1 MGQNMK
7 NKKIII
13 YVIAAVLVLGLG
25 IFLGIM
31 FSKGG
36 DEDVNDDN
44 TRLVENTSNNTDT
57 SVKNSEGS
65 SNSSATKQ
73 NDADGDGV
81 DDNTEVKASD
91 IGQPIMPGD
100 KQAEDTSDNT
110 SQDIN
115 TETDD
120 NSGSTSGNNDG
131 DNKASETDS
140 GDNNEKGSEVKNSDS
155 VDNSKPDK
163 GTDTENTDNTDNTG
177 KNSDKVSDEDKERGS
192 DIGGDAGTG
201 NEDNQNTD
209 KSDLS
214 TDTGNDDS
222 DNNSADNDNK
232 SNNDTDNTDSG
243 NDKASDNDDSKV
255 NKPQEVIIAK
265 PVSVINTG
273 NLTEKGNGYE
283 GTKGTGKYNYG
294 EALQKSLLFYELQR
308 SGKLPDKVRC
318 NWRGD
323 SGLNDGKDNGLDL
336 TGGWYDAG
344 DNVKF
349 NLPMS
354 YTSSMLG
361 WSIIEDAK
369 AYEESGQLSYALGNI
384 KWANDYFIKCH
395 PSDEVYYYQVGDGNQ
410 DHSYWGAAETVEY
423 RMSRPSYKVTK
434 SNPGS
439 AVCGETA
446 ASLAICSIIYK
457 NIDKSYSDLCLKH
470 AKSLYKFARD
480 TKSDAGYTAAN
491 GFYNSWSGFYD
502 ELAWSGA
509 WLYCATGDETY
520 ITNAEA
526 DYKNAGHDY
535 DWAMCWDD
543 VHIGAAVML
552 AKLTEKETYK
562 NDVEQHLDWWSGVSS
577 NHITYS
583 PKGLAWLDS
592 WGSLRYATTTSF
604 IALSYVESGLC
615 PSSKEKAYTDF
626 AEKQANYAL
635 GSSGRS
641 YMVGF
646 GENAP
651 KNPHHRTA
659 QGSYCDNMNE
669 PNPARHTL
677 YGALVG
683 GPDANDGYT
692 DTVSDYN
699 KNEVACDYNAGF
711 TGLLAKMYKKYHG
724 QTLKDFGA
732 VEKVNIDEFYVQ
744 GGINVDGTDFIEIKA
759 LICNVSAW
767 PARGG
772 EKLEY
777 RYYVDLSE
785 VYKAGGSAAD
795 IEVTTN
801 YMAAGKSAGLKAW
814 DEDNHIYYLSVD
826 FSDSVIYPGGQSQYK
841 KEIQIRLRNPK
852 GTWDNSND
860 PSFAGMTKGGNAM
873 LTSSA
878 LYENGQLVFGSEPA
892 KGKNAGKTVVSGGN
906 SGSGNN
912 GGSDNGSGNNGGSGN
927 GGSGNGGSTVEVIGT
942 AKNEAVSVSV
952 EYDNTS
958 SSSSSISGKI
968 NIVNNSDGSLAL
980 KDLKI
985 MFYFTN
991 EEGKQ
996 LSFDCYHTCING
1008 ASGSYTQLNGCSGA
1022 FSDAKGKNADTVC
1035 EITYSDSNTLGVGD
1049 SLACNFAIHHTDWS
1063 NMNLT
1068 NDHSVSS
1075 AENVVI
1081 VVKKKQIFGKKP
1093 E

>member
-1 MGQNMK
+1 MNK
-7 NKKIII
+7 NII
-13 YVIAAVLVLGLG
+13 YGAVAALVLGLG
-25 IFLGIM
+25 IVCGIGI
-31 FSKGG
+31 SKSVGG
-36 DEDVNDDN
+36 DGDDKGTVRTDN
-44 TRLVENTSNNTDT
+44 TGSSSIVSD
-57 SVKNSEGS
+57 VKN
-65 SNSSATKQ
+65 
-73 NDADGDGV
+73 DANGDGIE
-81 DDNTEVKASD
+81 DGTEVKAGD
-91 IGQPIMPGD
+91 IGQPIMPGKSD
-100 KQAEDTSDNT
+100 STDEKDTSVEDNTSDNGT
-110 SQDIN
+110 GDNTGTGKTDETVSGRTDEGTGN
-115 TETDD
+115 GSSDTTVDSDKNDGNGSGNKAGDTDDGTESGDTGNKSGNDDTETDTDGNKTSDDVTDDSSD
-120 NSGSTSGNNDG
+120 NGDG
-131 DNKASETDS
+131 KDS
-140 GDNNEKGSEVKNSDS
+140 DIKEPTGV
-155 VDNSKPDK
+155 VVSKP
-163 GTDTENTDNTDNTG
+163 
-177 KNSDKVSDEDKERGS
+177 V
-192 DIGGDAGTG
+192 A
-201 NEDNQNTD
+201 
-209 KSDLS
+209 
-214 TDTGNDDS
+214 
-222 DNNSADNDNK
+222 
-232 SNNDTDNTDSG
+232 
-243 NDKASDNDDSKV
+243 
-255 NKPQEVIIAK
+255 
-265 PVSVINTG
+265 VINTG
-273 NLTEKGNGYE
+273 KLTETGNGYE
-283 GTKGTGKYNYG
+283 GVKGTGKYNYG
-294 EALQKSLLFYELQR
+294 EALQKSILFYELQR
-308 SGKLPDKVRC
+308 SGKLPEKVRC

-323 SGLNDGKDNGLDL
+323 SCLNDGQDNGLDL
-336 TGGWYDAG
+336 TGGWFDAG

-349 NLPMS
+349 NLPMA
-354 YTSSMLG
+354 YTASMLG
-361 WSIIEDAK
+361 WSIIDDAE

-384 KWANDYFIKCH
+384 KWVNDYFIKCQ

-423 RMSRPSYKVTK
+423 RMNRPSYKVTK

-509 WLYCATGDETY
+509 WLYCATGDKSY

-526 DYKNAGHDY
+526 DYQNAGHDS

-543 VHIGAAVML
+543 VHIGAALML
-552 AKLTEKETYK
+552 AKITEKDTYK
-562 NDVEQHLDWWSGVSS
+562 KELEQHLDWWSGVSS

-604 IALSYVESGLC
+604 IALTYVDSGLC
-615 PSSKEKAYTDF
+615 PSGKVKAYTDF

-646 GENAP
+646 GEDAP

-732 VEKVNIDEFYVQ
+732 VEKVDTDEFYVQ
-744 GGINVDGTDFIEIKA
+744 GGINVDGSDFIEVKA

-785 VYKAGGSAAD
+785 VYDAGGSASD
-795 IEVTTN
+795 VEVTTN

-814 DEDNHIYYLSVD
+814 DEDKHIYYVSID
-826 FSDSVIYPGGQSQYK
+826 FSDSVIYPGGQDKYK
-841 KEIQIRLRNPK
+841 KEIQVRVRNGK
-852 GTWDNSND
+852 GVWDNSND
-860 PSFAGMTKGGNAM
+860 PSFKGMTKGGNAM
-873 LTSSA
+873 LTASA
-878 LYENGQLVFGSEPA
+878 LYENGTLIFGTEPA
-892 KGKNAGKTVVSGGN
+892 KGKNAGKTVTAGG
-906 SGSGNN
+906 SGSGNSDNN
-912 GGSDNGSGNNGGSGN
+912 GGNGSGNNGGSGN
-927 GGSGNGGSTVEVIGT
+927 GGSSVEIKGT
-942 AKNEAVSVSV
+942 ANNESVSVSV

-958 SSSSSISGKI
+958 SSSSGISGRL
-968 NIVNNSDGSLAL
+968 NIVNNSDGTLAL
-980 KDLKI
+980 KDIAIL
-985 MFYFTN
+985 FYLTN

-996 LSFDCYHTCING
+996 LAFDCYHTCING
-1008 ASGSYTQLNGCSGA
+1008 ANGSYSQLSGCSGT

-1035 EITYSDSNTLGVGD
+1035 EITYSDSATLGVGD
-1049 SLACNFAIHHTDWS
+1049 TLACNFAIHHADWS
-1063 NMNLT
+1063 NLNLT
-1068 NDHSVSS
+1068 NDWSVLD
-1075 AENVVI
+1075 AENIVI
-1081 VVKKKQIFGKKP
+1081 KVKKKQIFGKKP

>member
-1 MGQNMK
+1 MK

-13 YVIAAVLVLGLG
+13 YIVAAVLVLGLG

-57 SVKNSEGS
+57 SVKNSDGS

-73 NDADGDGV
+73 NDADGDGI

-120 NSGSTSGNNDG
+120 NSESTSGNNDG

-140 GDNNEKGSEVKNSDS
+140 GDNNKKGSEVKNSDS

-222 DNNSADNDNK
+222 DNNSAENDNK

-552 AKLTEKETYK
+552 AKLTEK
-562 NDVEQHLDWWSGVSS
+562 DVYLIGIFKPYHLF
-577 NHITYS
+577 T
-583 PKGLAWLDS
+583 K
-592 WGSLRYATTTSF
+592 
-604 IALSYVESGLC
+604 
-615 PSSKEKAYTDF
+615 
-626 AEKQANYAL
+626 
-635 GSSGRS
+635 
-641 YMVGF
+641 GF
-646 GENAP
+646 G
-651 KNPHHRTA
+651 
-659 QGSYCDNMNE
+659 
-669 PNPARHTL
+669 
-677 YGALVG
+677 
-683 GPDANDGYT
+683 
-692 DTVSDYN
+692 
-699 KNEVACDYNAGF
+699 
-711 TGLLAKMYKKYHG
+711 
-724 QTLKDFGA
+724 
-732 VEKVNIDEFYVQ
+732 
-744 GGINVDGTDFIEIKA
+744 
-759 LICNVSAW
+759 
-767 PARGG
+767 
-772 EKLEY
+772 
-777 RYYVDLSE
+777 
-785 VYKAGGSAAD
+785 
-795 IEVTTN
+795 
-801 YMAAGKSAGLKAW
+801 MA
-814 DEDNHIYYLSVD
+814 
-826 FSDSVIYPGGQSQYK
+826 
-841 KEIQIRLRNPK
+841 
-852 GTWDNSND
+852 
-860 PSFAGMTKGGNAM
+860 
-873 LTSSA
+873 
-878 LYENGQLVFGSEPA
+878 
-892 KGKNAGKTVVSGGN
+892 
-906 SGSGNN
+906 
-912 GGSDNGSGNNGGSGN
+912 
-927 GGSGNGGSTVEVIGT
+927 
-942 AKNEAVSVSV
+942 
-952 EYDNTS
+952 
-958 SSSSSISGKI
+958 
-968 NIVNNSDGSLAL
+968 
-980 KDLKI
+980 
-985 MFYFTN
+985 
-991 EEGKQ
+991 
-996 LSFDCYHTCING
+996 
-1008 ASGSYTQLNGCSGA
+1008 
-1022 FSDAKGKNADTVC
+1022 
-1035 EITYSDSNTLGVGD
+1035 
-1049 SLACNFAIHHTDWS
+1049 
-1063 NMNLT
+1063 
-1068 NDHSVSS
+1068 
-1075 AENVVI
+1075 
-1081 VVKKKQIFGKKP
+1081 
-1093 E
+1093 

>member
-13 YVIAAVLVLGLG
+13 YVVAAVLVLGLG

-57 SVKNSEGS
+57 SVKNPDGS

-73 NDADGDGV
+73 NDADGDGI
-81 DDNTEVKASD
+81 DDNSEVKASD

-120 NSGSTSGNNDG
+120 NSGSTSGNNDS

-140 GDNNEKGSEVKNSDS
+140 GVNNEKGTEVKNSDS

-214 TDTGNDDS
+214 TDTGNDGS
-222 DNNSADNDNK
+222 DNNIADNDNK
-232 SNNDTDNTDSG
+232 SNNATDNTGSD
-243 NDKASDNDDSKV
+243 NDKASDNEDSKV

-423 RMSRPSYKVTK
+423 RMS
-434 SNPGS
+434 
-439 AVCGETA
+439 
-446 ASLAICSIIYK
+446 
-457 NIDKSYSDLCLKH
+457 
-470 AKSLYKFARD
+470 
-480 TKSDAGYTAAN
+480 
-491 GFYNSWSGFYD
+491 
-502 ELAWSGA
+502 
-509 WLYCATGDETY
+509 
-520 ITNAEA
+520 
-526 DYKNAGHDY
+526 
-535 DWAMCWDD
+535 
-543 VHIGAAVML
+543 
-552 AKLTEKETYK
+552 
-562 NDVEQHLDWWSGVSS
+562 
-577 NHITYS
+577 
-583 PKGLAWLDS
+583 
-592 WGSLRYATTTSF
+592 
-604 IALSYVESGLC
+604 
-615 PSSKEKAYTDF
+615 
-626 AEKQANYAL
+626 
-635 GSSGRS
+635 
-641 YMVGF
+641 
-646 GENAP
+646 
-651 KNPHHRTA
+651 
-659 QGSYCDNMNE
+659 
-669 PNPARHTL
+669 
-677 YGALVG
+677 
-683 GPDANDGYT
+683 
-692 DTVSDYN
+692 
-699 KNEVACDYNAGF
+699 
-711 TGLLAKMYKKYHG
+711 
-724 QTLKDFGA
+724 
-732 VEKVNIDEFYVQ
+732 
-744 GGINVDGTDFIEIKA
+744 
-759 LICNVSAW
+759 
-767 PARGG
+767 
-772 EKLEY
+772 
-777 RYYVDLSE
+777 
-785 VYKAGGSAAD
+785 
-795 IEVTTN
+795 
-801 YMAAGKSAGLKAW
+801 
-814 DEDNHIYYLSVD
+814 
-826 FSDSVIYPGGQSQYK
+826 
-841 KEIQIRLRNPK
+841 
-852 GTWDNSND
+852 
-860 PSFAGMTKGGNAM
+860 
-873 LTSSA
+873 
-878 LYENGQLVFGSEPA
+878 
-892 KGKNAGKTVVSGGN
+892 
-906 SGSGNN
+906 
-912 GGSDNGSGNNGGSGN
+912 
-927 GGSGNGGSTVEVIGT
+927 
-942 AKNEAVSVSV
+942 
-952 EYDNTS
+952 
-958 SSSSSISGKI
+958 
-968 NIVNNSDGSLAL
+968 
-980 KDLKI
+980 
-985 MFYFTN
+985 
-991 EEGKQ
+991 
-996 LSFDCYHTCING
+996 
-1008 ASGSYTQLNGCSGA
+1008 
-1022 FSDAKGKNADTVC
+1022 
-1035 EITYSDSNTLGVGD
+1035 
-1049 SLACNFAIHHTDWS
+1049 
-1063 NMNLT
+1063 
-1068 NDHSVSS
+1068 
-1075 AENVVI
+1075 
-1081 VVKKKQIFGKKP
+1081 
-1093 E
+1093 